1 MQNETFKA
9 LNDKLGDYG
18 IYRYLDISTGH
29 ITKNDAE
36 ALKEQCGIR
45 GAYLIGTYDEGWVLS
60 LSETDDYEG
69 DETFVDCYSPEFYQV
84 LDYAKLQGCCL
95 LRFDADGMEFPD
107 FPTFEW

>member
-29 ITKNDAE
+29 ITKNDADL
-36 ALKEQCGIR
+36 LKNDHEPD
-45 GAYLIGTYDEGWVLS
+45 GAYLIGKYDEGFILS
-60 LSETDDYEG
+60 IGEYVEVG
-69 DETFVDCYSPEFYQV
+69 NVVGKEFSKEFNGIIQ
-84 LDYAKLQGCCL
+84 YAQLQGCCL